1 LVPRLS
7 IEPFKVESGKI
18 TENSNLSQDK
28 TVRNESRRH
37 ASAEVKNSHSSSAKS
52 LGGQLDTCRKEQEE
66 SKRERLLQ
74 GLVNSARNGNVLLTT
89 SSFYMIGKQLG
100 KGAFGK
106 VYLGLHRITGLKVA
120 IKTIDKSIIEDERTR
135 RKVFQEVYVMKRV
148 NHQNVIR
155 LLEVFESSK
164 HLMIVL
170 EYSGGGDLLQLVKS
184 RGHLTETEGKNI
196 FSQVIDAVKACHDKN
211 IIHRDVKLD
220 NILITTDFTCVK
232 LCDFGVS
239 RTVKPN
245 EKIFDQCG
253 TPAYL
258 APEIVADRGYDPFF
272 VDIWSMGV
280 LLYAILSGTVPFRAK
295 SLQELHK
302 LILRCKY
309 QMPENV
315 SENAQDLIRRMLNP
329 IPHLRISLEEMKKH
343 PWFEQFLG
351 DSAVEDSIAPRFLG
365 NFWASVRRCSE
376 KEIIGRM
383 SEMGFESEFVYAS
396 LRNKEINHVT
406 ATYYLM
412 EIAGV

>member
-1 LVPRLS
+1 
-7 IEPFKVESGKI
+7 
-18 TENSNLSQDK
+18 
-28 TVRNESRRH
+28 
-37 ASAEVKNSHSSSAKS
+37 
-52 LGGQLDTCRKEQEE
+52 
-66 SKRERLLQ
+66 
-74 GLVNSARNGNVLLTT
+74 
-89 SSFYMIGKQLG
+89 
-100 KGAFGK
+100 
-106 VYLGLHRITGLKVA
+106 
-120 IKTIDKSIIEDERTR
+120 
-135 RKVFQEVYVMKRV
+135 
-148 NHQNVIR
+148 
-155 LLEVFESSK
+155 
-164 HLMIVL
+164 
-170 EYSGGGDLLQLVKS
+170 
-184 RGHLTETEGKNI
+184 
-196 FSQVIDAVKACHDKN
+196 VIDAVKACHDKN